1 MKYYLLGIEQWFS
14 EDDEEE
20 KKKKKTDMNLRE
32 HVKKTRKSGK
42 RYICMI

>member
-1 MKYYLLGIEQWFS
+1 MKYYLLGIEQRFS

-20 KKKKKTDMNLRE
+20 KKKKTDMNLRE